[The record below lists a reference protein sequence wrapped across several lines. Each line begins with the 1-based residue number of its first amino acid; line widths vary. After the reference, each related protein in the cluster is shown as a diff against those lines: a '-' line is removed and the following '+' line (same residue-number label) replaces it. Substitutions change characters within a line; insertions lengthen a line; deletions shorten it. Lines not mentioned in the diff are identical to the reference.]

1 MVCHIAKKNIEVG
14 KRWQWEPKHVLL
26 LPFSCSI
33 AHARIALYAFVN
45 PESPRL
51 NWTIVQLNCDLGGK
65 LHHSIVH
72 PATLL
77 THSCFCFLSYSHT
90 HTSSRHTQ
98 TQMNQM
104 CCTAK
109 PRGHKPKDNCRDDI
123 VPEGRQGNC
132 QIIRLWGYQRSW
144 CNHTPF
150 LGFLR
155 QQPHDPCQA
164 IVSWCETGV
173 MSDRKAYCAFLT
185 ISQWGSRKQ
194 ANIKLDVKV

>member
-1 MVCHIAKKNIEVG
+1 MLCHIAKKNIEVG

-26 LPFSCSI
+26 PPFSCSI
-33 AHARIALYAFVN
+33 AHARIALYVFVN
-45 PESPRL
+45 PESLRL
-51 NWTIVQLNCDLGGK
+51 NWTIVQLNCDLGETPPFNSPPCYFP
-65 LHHSIVH
+65 HSF
-72 PATLL
+72 LL
-77 THSCFCFLSYSHT
+77 SFPLLLAHT
-90 HTSSRHTQ
+90 YTSSCHTQ

-109 PRGHKPKDNCRDDI
+109 PRGHEPKDNCREGI
-123 VPEGRQGNC
+123 VPEGKQGNG

-144 CNHTPF
+144 CNHMPF

-173 MSDRKAYCAFLT
+173 MSDRKAYCTFLT
-185 ISQWGSRKQ
+185 ISQWRSRKQ